1 MHQPSLLFLQY
12 IYRIDASHLQEEIW
26 HYLIGIFCMHALIAE
41 IFRIQLVELIG
52 NSLRN
57 RGGNLTL
64 NDMFHLVQSCLR
76 WANVWSQDFWQI
88 PSNLPCLKLIS
99 FLNWALLRRIVNFV
113 KPAEILKTLSGN
125 SIFQTKFILHI
136 FLLLKIFVDFEFL
149 KIPAARQIFFEVPNL
164 KEQTF
169 KIRF

>member
-1 MHQPSLLFLQY
+1 M
-12 IYRIDASHLQEEIW
+12 
-26 HYLIGIFCMHALIAE
+26 
-41 IFRIQLVELIG
+41 
-52 NSLRN
+52 
-57 RGGNLTL
+57 
-64 NDMFHLVQSCLR
+64 
-76 WANVWSQDFWQI
+76 
-88 PSNLPCLKLIS
+88 
-99 FLNWALLRRIVNFV
+99 RRIVNFV
-113 KPAEILKTLSGN
+113 KPAEIVKTLSGN